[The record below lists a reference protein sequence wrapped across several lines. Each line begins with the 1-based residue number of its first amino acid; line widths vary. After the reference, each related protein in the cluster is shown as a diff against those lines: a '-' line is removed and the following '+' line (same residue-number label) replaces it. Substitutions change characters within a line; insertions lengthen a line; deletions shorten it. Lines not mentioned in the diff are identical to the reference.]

1 MTQYVSHWNRVMERM
16 SGASREQKR
25 FKYESES
32 AELCPDEN
40 VLGRN
45 APAVEDPDDAGQKTP
60 WGWRSGTHCSPK
72 FSSRSVSPL
81 SLTADVR
88 WGASIHRLQGS
99 KAISR

>member
-1 MTQYVSHWNRVMERM
+1 MERM

-60 WGWRSGTHCSPK
+60 WS
-72 FSSRSVSPL
+72 
-81 SLTADVR
+81 
-88 WGASIHRLQGS
+88 
-99 KAISR
+99 